1 MTTKKKI
8 FLSFFYLILLIYTL
22 EALLFLFTTPKV
34 LTMDDLRN
42 ERIKIA
48 KKKSIEFDMRS
59 PRDAFLDL
67 KKINDDLKPKFFY
80 SPIFRFSKTFK
91 DTKKQ
96 NKIIPFRGPINSKT
110 MSCAEEGKYN
120 LTKSDKYGFKN
131 SNDIYKKKINT
142 ILLGDSFAEGDCQ
155 DTKNDVAGHLS
166 KKGFQTA
173 NFGVVGTSVLVSL
186 GIMREFGK
194 ELRPK
199 NFVYMYAEENDLEGL
214 NWSKND
220 KHLMSYLND
229 DYNINYLNRYD
240 EIKNFLEKS
249 SIETLSALQSD
260 TKKNKNIKKKRR
272 EVLKEN
278 FIDILELKQI
288 KNIVRYKIFKKK
300 YLEVDINLFFS
311 VIKKMDEDA
320 KKINSK
326 FIFVYT
332 PSAERYFSL
341 PVYANLKAKEQIK
354 LKETILEGVKKMNIS
369 TIDLTNYFDKASN
382 VEEYFS
388 LGYIGHFDSEGYKKI
403 SELISKKLD

>member
-1 MTTKKKI
+1 MTTWKKL
-8 FLSFFYLILLIYTL
+8 FLFLFYFILLIYTL
-22 EALLFLFTTPKV
+22 EALLFLFTTPKI

-80 SPIFRFSKTFK
+80 SPIFRFSQTFK
-91 DTKKQ
+91 ETKKQ

-110 MSCAEEGKYN
+110 MSCAEEGTYN
-120 LTKSDKYGFKN
+120 LTESDKYGFKN

-166 KKGFQTA
+166 KKGFHTA

-194 ELRPK
+194 EFRPN
-199 NFVYMYAEENDLEGL
+199 NFVYLYAEENDLEGL

-220 KHLMSYLND
+220 KHLMSYLDD

-240 EIKNFLEKS
+240 EIKNFLKKS
-249 SIETLSALQSD
+249 SIETLSVLKSKN
-260 TKKNKNIKKKRR
+260 KKNKNTKKRS

-278 FIDILELKQI
+278 FIDIFELKQT
-288 KNIVRYKIFKKK
+288 KNIIRYKIFKKK
-300 YLEVDINLFFS
+300 YLEVDINLFLS

-332 PSAERYFSL
+332 PSAERYFAL
-341 PVYANLKAKEQIK
+341 PEYANLKSKEQMK
-354 LKETILEGVKKMNIS
+354 LKETILESVRKMNIP
-369 TIDLTNYFDKASN
+369 TIDLTIYFDKASN

-388 LGYIGHFDSEGYKKI
+388 LGYIGHFNSDGYKKI
-403 SELISKKLD
+403 SEIISEKLD

>member
-1 MTTKKKI
+1 MTTWKKL
-8 FLSFFYLILLIYTL
+8 FLFLFYFILLIYTL
-22 EALLFLFTTPKV
+22 EALLFLFTTPKI

-80 SPIFRFSKTFK
+80 SPIFRFSQTFK
-91 DTKKQ
+91 ETKKQ

-110 MSCAEEGKYN
+110 MSCAEEGTYN
-120 LTKSDKYGFKN
+120 LTESDKYGFKN

-166 KKGFQTA
+166 KKSFHTA

-194 ELRPK
+194 EFRPN
-199 NFVYMYAEENDLEGL
+199 NFVYLYAEENDLEGL

-220 KHLMSYLND
+220 KHLMSYLDD

-240 EIKNFLEKS
+240 EIKNFLKKS
-249 SIETLSALQSD
+249 STETLSFLKSKN
-260 TKKNKNIKKKRR
+260 KKNKNTKKRG

-278 FIDILELKQI
+278 FIDILELKQT
-288 KNIVRYKIFKKK
+288 KNIIRYKIFKKK
-300 YLEVDINLFFS
+300 YLEVDINLFLS

-332 PSAERYFSL
+332 PSAERYFAL
-341 PVYANLKAKEQIK
+341 PEYANLKSKEQMK
-354 LKETILEGVKKMNIS
+354 LKETILESVRKMNIP

-388 LGYIGHFDSEGYKKI
+388 LGYIGHFNSDGYKKI
-403 SELISKKLD
+403 SEIISEKLD